1 MQILNDNNT
10 LLWQVERPQ
19 TDATCHNVLYSFTC
33 LDFGRNMY
41 GAGTYALN
49 APYPILVRY
58 QSATAKS
65 STGFV
70 VFLLSGYLA
79 ILCTML
85 RLLQGFVQLYTHCR
99 NYIH

>member
-41 GAGTYALN
+41 EAGTYTQN
-49 APYPILVRY
+49 APYSYSINQRQPSHPPY
-58 QSATAKS
+58 
-65 STGFV
+65 
-70 VFLLSGYLA
+70 
-79 ILCTML
+79 
-85 RLLQGFVQLYTHCR
+85 
-99 NYIH
+99 